1 MYKMQEES
9 KRYLKEAAR
18 HLQIADHMTYV
29 TFPIVNEKKLII
41 KIFEEI
47 FKSIQNS
54 INSAIYY
61 EFENKNLILNTNQE
75 KNINNFMENIAKTYD
90 FTEKEINNNE
100 EEFLRGQMINFRA
113 TLPWGVRNYICTAE
127 DYCRIFKSAFLRKFP
142 GSKPINSNVVRLKLA
157 FTKIVGV

>member
-90 FTEKEINNNE
+90 FTEKEINKIKNILE
-100 EEFLRGQMINFRA
+100 IEKKHRKSSMEFIKKEKVVIMSDSLKIQALTIEDIKD
-113 TLPWGVRNYICTAE
+113 YIQASKN
-127 DYCRIFKSAFLRKFP
+127 IFLKISNR
-142 GSKPINSNVVRLKLA
+142 INS
-157 FTKIVGV
+157 